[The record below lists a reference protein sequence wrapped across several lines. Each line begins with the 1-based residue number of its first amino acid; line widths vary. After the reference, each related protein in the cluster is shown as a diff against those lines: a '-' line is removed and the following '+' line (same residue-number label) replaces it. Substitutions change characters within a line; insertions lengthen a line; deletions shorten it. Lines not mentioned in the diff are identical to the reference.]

1 MRQLSCLKKINSNS
15 MVKVGLTGG
24 IGSGKTTVS
33 NFLLEYG
40 IPVYNSNSQGKKL
53 MNTNLELINDIVN
66 IFGESVYNNGVLN
79 TNLLSSIVFSD
90 PEKIKQLNNLV
101 HPKVAEDFNQWVG
114 KNNNQP
120 ILIKEAAILIESGA
134 YLNMDKIILVI
145 SKKSNRINRVS
156 KRDNSDFESIE
167 KRINFQLTDDEKIQ
181 YADYIIENNSSLDDL
196 KHEVLRVINEI
207 NKVN

>member
-1 MRQLSCLKKINSNS
+1 

-40 IPVYNSNSQGKKL
+40 IQVYNSDSQGKKL

-101 HPKVAEDFNQWVG
+101 HPKVAEDFNQWVE

-145 SKKSNRINRVS
+145 SKKSNRIKRVS

-196 KHEVLRVINEI
+196 KHEVLRVINKI
-207 NKVN
+207 NKV

>member
-1 MRQLSCLKKINSNS
+1 

-40 IPVYNSNSQGKKL
+40 IPVYNSDSQGKKL

-66 IFGESVYNNGVLN
+66 IFGESVYNNGILN

-90 PEKIKQLNNLV
+90 AEKIKQLNNLV
-101 HPKVAEDFNQWVG
+101 HPKVAEDFKQWVE

-120 ILIKEAAILIESGA
+120 ILVKEAAILIESGA
-134 YLNMDKIILVI
+134 YLDMDKIILVI

-156 KRDNSDFESIE
+156 KRDNSDLESIE
-167 KRINFQLTDDEKIQ
+167 KRINFQLTDDEKIK

-196 KHEVLRVINEI
+196 KNEVLRVINEI
-207 NKVN
+207 KKVN

>member
-1 MRQLSCLKKINSNS
+1 

-33 NFLLEYG
+33 NFLLDYG
-40 IPVYNSNSQGKKL
+40 IPVYNSDSLGKKL

-66 IFGESVYNNGVLN
+66 IFGESVYNNGILN

-90 PEKIKQLNNLV
+90 AEKIKQLNNLV
-101 HPKVAEDFNQWVG
+101 HPKVAEDFKQWVE

-120 ILIKEAAILIESGA
+120 ILVKEAAILIESGA
-134 YLNMDKIILVI
+134 YLDMDKIILVI

-156 KRDNSDFESIE
+156 KRDNSDLESIE
-167 KRINFQLTDDEKIQ
+167 KRINFQLTDDEKIK

-196 KHEVLRVINEI
+196 KNEVLRVINEI
-207 NKVN
+207 KKVN

>member
-1 MRQLSCLKKINSNS
+1 

-40 IPVYNSNSQGKKL
+40 IPVYNSDSQGKKL

-66 IFGESVYNNGVLN
+66 IFGESVYNNGILN

-90 PEKIKQLNNLV
+90 AEKIKQLNNLV
-101 HPKVAEDFNQWVG
+101 HPKVAEDFKQWVE
-114 KNNNQP
+114 KNNNQQ
-120 ILIKEAAILIESGA
+120 ILVKEAAILIESGA
-134 YLNMDKIILVI
+134 YLDMDKIILVI

-156 KRDNSDFESIE
+156 KRDNSDLESIE
-167 KRINFQLTDDEKIQ
+167 KRINFQLTDDEKIK

-196 KHEVLRVINEI
+196 KNEVLRVINEI

>member
-1 MRQLSCLKKINSNS
+1 

-40 IPVYNSNSQGKKL
+40 IPVYNSDSQGKKL

-66 IFGESVYNNGVLN
+66 IFGESVYNNGILN

-134 YLNMDKIILVI
+134 YLNMDKIILII

-156 KRDNSDFESIE
+156 KRDNSDLESIE

-207 NKVN
+207 NKV

>member
-1 MRQLSCLKKINSNS
+1 

-33 NFLLEYG
+33 NFILEYG
-40 IPVYNSNSQGKKL
+40 IPVYNSDSQGKKL

-66 IFGESVYNNGVLN
+66 IFGESVYNNGILN

-90 PEKIKQLNNLV
+90 SEKIKQLNNLV

-120 ILIKEAAILIESGA
+120 ILVKEAAILIESGA
-134 YLNMDKIILVI
+134 YLDMDKIILVI
-145 SKKSNRINRVS
+145 SKKSNRIKRVS
-156 KRDNSDFESIE
+156 KRDNSDLESIE

-196 KHEVLRVINEI
+196 KNEVLRVINEI
-207 NKVN
+207 KKVN

>member
-1 MRQLSCLKKINSNS
+1 

-33 NFLLEYG
+33 NFLLEHG
-40 IPVYNSNSQGKKL
+40 IPVYNSDSQGKKL

-66 IFGESVYNNGVLN
+66 IFGESVYNNGILN

-145 SKKSNRINRVS
+145 SKKSNRIKRVS
-156 KRDNSDFESIE
+156 KRDNSDLESIE
-167 KRINFQLTDDEKIQ
+167 KRIKFQLTDDEKIQ

-207 NKVN
+207 NKV

>member
-1 MRQLSCLKKINSNS
+1 

-40 IPVYNSNSQGKKL
+40 IPVYNSDRQGKIL

-66 IFGESVYNNGVLN
+66 IFGESVYNNGILN

-207 NKVN
+207 NKV

>member
-1 MRQLSCLKKINSNS
+1 

-33 NFLLEYG
+33 NFLLEYC
-40 IPVYNSNSQGKKL
+40 IPVYNSDSQGKKL

-196 KHEVLRVINEI
+196 KNEVLRVINEI

>member
-1 MRQLSCLKKINSNS
+1 MRQLSCLKKTNSNS

-40 IPVYNSNSQGKKL
+40 IPVYNSDSQGKKL

-134 YLNMDKIILVI
+134 YLNMDKIILII

-207 NKVN
+207 NKV

>member
-1 MRQLSCLKKINSNS
+1 

-40 IPVYNSNSQGKKL
+40 IPVYNSDSQGKKL
-53 MNTNLELINDIVN
+53 MNTNLELISDIVN
-66 IFGESVYNNGVLN
+66 IFGESVYNNGILN

-101 HPKVAEDFNQWVG
+101 HPKVAEDFNQWVE

-156 KRDNSDFESIE
+156 KRDNFDFESIE

-207 NKVN
+207 NKV

>member
-1 MRQLSCLKKINSNS
+1 

-40 IPVYNSNSQGKKL
+40 IPVYNSDSQGKKL

-66 IFGESVYNNGVLN
+66 IFGESVYNNGILN

-90 PEKIKQLNNLV
+90 AEKIKQLNNLV
-101 HPKVAEDFNQWVG
+101 HPKVAEDFKQWVG
-114 KNNNQP
+114 KNNNQQ
-120 ILIKEAAILIESGA
+120 ILVKEAAILIESGA
-134 YLNMDKIILVI
+134 YLDMDKIILVI

-156 KRDNSDFESIE
+156 KRDNSDLESIE
-167 KRINFQLTDDEKIQ
+167 KRINFQLTDDEKIK

-196 KHEVLRVINEI
+196 KNEVLRVINEI